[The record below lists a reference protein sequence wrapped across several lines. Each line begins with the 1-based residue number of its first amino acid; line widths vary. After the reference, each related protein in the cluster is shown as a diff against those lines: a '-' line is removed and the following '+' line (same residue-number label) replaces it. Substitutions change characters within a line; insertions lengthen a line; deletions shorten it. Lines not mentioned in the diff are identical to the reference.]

1 MANAIDKLV
10 ISLGFDSVELNEG
23 LRKASGAI
31 ADFGKRVELDGR
43 ALDRLAATASKTGL
57 MMGGVSDEV
66 AERVMSI
73 GTAGQK
79 TSLVMG
85 RAMDGISARV
95 GKVGAL
101 LKTALGPVLAVFAG
115 GKIFSGLS
123 QMGESLDVLSERTGV
138 AVDKIDAWAKANRDA
153 GGSEEAFKSALENW
167 TVEKGR
173 SADDFFRMGEAV
185 KGMSQQQAAYFM
197 RAMGLSQDAAAVFT
211 KFTDK
216 ASSAAKAYE
225 GMAMTSEQAK
235 AAREMNIRWRQFTDQ
250 AQALGNVL
258 GVTVLPV
265 VNRVLKVLGDGVAFL
280 REHSKGV
287 KLILAGLGAVLAV
300 TYGRSIIQAI
310 ATTSTFFKTL
320 KAGQGV
326 MAALNATMLANPVA
340 ALVAGVLA
348 LCLALDD
355 LLAFLDGGNS
365 LLGKFLS
372 FIGFSDKQI
381 DAFRKSLLNFLQ
393 VLGGIPEKIVGAIQS
408 AWDGVKDFGKW
419 VGGLFD
425 GVDFSG
431 VGKALSVGI
440 LLPLKVIGKGIV
452 AVFDGLE
459 VFFTDLPTKIAKS
472 IPKALSSLSGLSDE
486 VGAAFIRAFHSAIDW
501 AKKAF
506 KALVGLIGKWVA
518 NALNIGD
525 KVKGVVSGAVD
536 SVTDGVKNAMGGIAD
551 ILGFDAKGKPK
562 EASAPAQDPS
572 GKPAPDGGA
581 ADGIKDRVKGVFGGI
596 ASFFRGGDEA
606 KAPAADAWDWGRYAS
621 APTQAAAG
629 AIAASQAKTSQAPAV
644 ANQMEMNVVN
654 NIQTNGSPEDVG
666 KAVGGAM
673 DNALSRRNR
682 MLVAA
687 QSGVISK

>member
-265 VNRVLKVLGDGVAFL
+265 VNRVLKVL
-280 REHSKGV
+280 
-287 KLILAGLGAVLAV
+287 AV

-459 VFFTDLPTKIAKS
+459 VFFTDLPTKIAKG

-518 NALNIGD
+518 NALNIGG

>member
-10 ISLGFDSVELNEG
+10 ISLGFDSAELNEG

-66 AERVMSI
+66 AERVMAI

-79 TSLVMG
+79 ASLVMG

-167 TVEKGR
+167 TVEQGR

-185 KGMSQQQAAYFM
+185 KGMSQQQAAYFI

-235 AAREMNIRWRQFTDQ
+235 AAREMNISWRQFTDQ
-250 AQALGNVL
+250 AQALGTVL

-265 VNRVLKVLGDGVAFL
+265 VTRVLKVLGDGVAFL

-287 KLILAGLGAVLAV
+287 KLILAGLGTVLAV

-381 DAFRKSLLNFLQ
+381 DAFRKSLLNFFQ
-393 VLGGIPEKIVGAIQS
+393 KLGGIPEKIVGVLQS
-408 AWDGVKDFGKW
+408 AWNGVKGVGEW
-419 VGGLFD
+419 VAGIFD
-425 GVDFSG
+425 GVDFSA
-431 VGKALSVGI
+431 VGKALSAGI
-440 LLPLKVIGKGIV
+440 LTPLKAVGMGIV
-452 AVFDGLE
+452 AVFDGIE
-459 VFFTDLPTKIAKS
+459 AIFTALPGKITKG
-472 IPKALSSLSGLSDE
+472 IPAAISALAGLGE
-486 VGAAFIRAFHSAIDW
+486 TVGQAFIEAFRAAIDW
-501 AKKAF
+501 AKEAF
-506 KALVGLIGKWVA
+506 KALIDSIGEWIA
-518 NALNIGD
+518 DALNIGGKVKD
-525 KVKGVVSGAVD
+525 AVSGAMDDVKDRVKGVF
-536 SVTDGVKNAMGGIAD
+536 GGISD
-551 ILGFDAKGKPK
+551 FFGGK
-562 EASAPAQDPS
+562 AQAPAEAPAKAS
-572 GKPAPDGGA
+572 RRGPAPDGGA
-581 ADGIKDRVKGVFGGI
+581 VDGGRSSAKDVFGGI

-606 KAPAADAWDWGRYAS
+606 KAPAADAWDWGRYAA

>member
-235 AAREMNIRWRQFTDQ
+235 ARAR
-250 AQALGNVL
+250 
-258 GVTVLPV
+258 
-265 VNRVLKVLGDGVAFL
+265 
-280 REHSKGV
+280 
-287 KLILAGLGAVLAV
+287 
-300 TYGRSIIQAI
+300 
-310 ATTSTFFKTL
+310 
-320 KAGQGV
+320 
-326 MAALNATMLANPVA
+326 
-340 ALVAGVLA
+340 
-348 LCLALDD
+348 
-355 LLAFLDGGNS
+355 
-365 LLGKFLS
+365 
-372 FIGFSDKQI
+372 
-381 DAFRKSLLNFLQ
+381 
-393 VLGGIPEKIVGAIQS
+393 
-408 AWDGVKDFGKW
+408 
-419 VGGLFD
+419 
-425 GVDFSG
+425 
-431 VGKALSVGI
+431 
-440 LLPLKVIGKGIV
+440 
-452 AVFDGLE
+452 
-459 VFFTDLPTKIAKS
+459 
-472 IPKALSSLSGLSDE
+472 
-486 VGAAFIRAFHSAIDW
+486 
-501 AKKAF
+501 
-506 KALVGLIGKWVA
+506 
-518 NALNIGD
+518 
-525 KVKGVVSGAVD
+525 
-536 SVTDGVKNAMGGIAD
+536 
-551 ILGFDAKGKPK
+551 
-562 EASAPAQDPS
+562 
-572 GKPAPDGGA
+572 
-581 ADGIKDRVKGVFGGI
+581 
-596 ASFFRGGDEA
+596 
-606 KAPAADAWDWGRYAS
+606 
-621 APTQAAAG
+621 
-629 AIAASQAKTSQAPAV
+629 
-644 ANQMEMNVVN
+644 
-654 NIQTNGSPEDVG
+654 
-666 KAVGGAM
+666 
-673 DNALSRRNR
+673 
-682 MLVAA
+682 
-687 QSGVISK
+687 

>member
-265 VNRVLKVLGDGVAFL
+265 VNRVLKVLGD
-280 REHSKGV
+280 
-287 KLILAGLGAVLAV
+287 
-300 TYGRSIIQAI
+300 
-310 ATTSTFFKTL
+310 
-320 KAGQGV
+320 
-326 MAALNATMLANPVA
+326 
-340 ALVAGVLA
+340 
-348 LCLALDD
+348 

-459 VFFTDLPTKIAKS
+459 VFFTDLPTKIAKG

-518 NALNIGD
+518 NALNIGG

>member
-1 MANAIDKLV
+1 MVNAIDKLV

-23 LRKASGAI
+23 LRKASRRDRRLRQARGA
-31 ADFGKRVELDGR
+31 RRR

-258 GVTVLPV
+258 GVTVTPGREPRSQGARRRRGLPEGAQQGREADPRRSGGGARRHLRPV
-265 VNRVLKVLGDGVAFL
+265 DHPGDRDNLDFL
-280 REHSKGV
+280 QDAE
-287 KLILAGLGAVLAV
+287 
-300 TYGRSIIQAI
+300 GRS
-310 ATTSTFFKTL
+310 
-320 KAGQGV
+320 
-326 MAALNATMLANPVA
+326 
-340 ALVAGVLA
+340 
-348 LCLALDD
+348 
-355 LLAFLDGGNS
+355 
-365 LLGKFLS
+365 
-372 FIGFSDKQI
+372 
-381 DAFRKSLLNFLQ
+381 R
-393 VLGGIPEKIVGAIQS
+393 
-408 AWDGVKDFGKW
+408 
-419 VGGLFD
+419 
-425 GVDFSG
+425 
-431 VGKALSVGI
+431 
-440 LLPLKVIGKGIV
+440 
-452 AVFDGLE
+452 
-459 VFFTDLPTKIAKS
+459 
-472 IPKALSSLSGLSDE
+472 
-486 VGAAFIRAFHSAIDW
+486 RH
-501 AKKAF
+501 
-506 KALVGLIGKWVA
+506 
-518 NALNIGD
+518 
-525 KVKGVVSGAVD
+525 
-536 SVTDGVKNAMGGIAD
+536 
-551 ILGFDAKGKPK
+551 
-562 EASAPAQDPS
+562 
-572 GKPAPDGGA
+572 GGA
-581 ADGIKDRVKGVFGGI
+581 QCD
-596 ASFFRGGDEA
+596 
-606 KAPAADAWDWGRYAS
+606 DAR
-621 APTQAAAG
+621 
-629 AIAASQAKTSQAPAV
+629 
-644 ANQMEMNVVN
+644 E
-654 NIQTNGSPEDVG
+654 
-666 KAVGGAM
+666 
-673 DNALSRRNR
+673 SRRGAR
-682 MLVAA
+682 GRRPRALPCPRRPARLP
-687 QSGVISK
+687 